1 MRSRTSKCKLID
13 RHAKESG
20 AAIPKYPVL
29 FFKPITALASGTDDI
44 PICKL
49 AQVSPEIDYECEL
62 VVIIGKQGKDIPEE
76 KALDYVLGY
85 AVGNDVSHR
94 GWQLQR
100 GGGQWGTGKMFDGWA
115 PISGAI
121 VSPEV
126 NNSGNDISYP
136 RSSRIRIIFELGQ
149 NLMGRQYRVP
159 RRKI

>member
-1 MRSRTSKCKLID
+1 MIRLTH

-29 FFKPITALASGTDDI
+29 FFKPITALISGTDDI
-44 PICKL
+44 PVCKL
-49 AQVSPEIDYECEL
+49 AQMSPEIDYECEL
-62 VVIIGKQGKDIPEE
+62 VVIIGKQGRDIPEE
-76 KALDYVLGY
+76 EALEHVLGY

-100 GGGQWGTGKMFDGWA
+100 GSGQWGTGKMFDGWA

-126 NNSGNDISYP
+126 DYP
-136 RSSRIRIIFELGQ
+136 SRNILIIDCQRS
-149 NLMGRQYRVP
+149 
-159 RRKI
+159 K

>member
-1 MRSRTSKCKLID
+1 MIRLIH

-29 FFKPITALASGTDDI
+29 FFKPITALVSGTDDI
-44 PICKL
+44 PVCKL
-49 AQVSPEIDYECEL
+49 AQMSPEIDYECEL
-62 VVIIGKQGKDIPEE
+62 VVIIGKQGRDIPEE
-76 KALDYVLGY
+76 EALKHVLGY

-100 GGGQWGTGKMFDGWA
+100 GSGQWGTGKMFDGWA

-126 NNSGNDISYP
+126 DYPSGNILIIDCQ
-136 RSSRIRIIFELGQ
+136 RS
-149 NLMGRQYRVP
+149 
-159 RRKI
+159 K